1 MECQTYNQDPEGL
14 RILSGEILVT
24 SHVKFFS
31 FSTLD
36 APRFLY
42 LGPAIACMAG
52 WAWVEDGWEITAE
65 ALVVCAFLAHALHHG
80 INL

>member
-1 MECQTYNQDPEGL
+1 
-14 RILSGEILVT
+14 
-24 SHVKFFS
+24 
-31 FSTLD
+31 
-36 APRFLY
+36 
-42 LGPAIACMAG
+42 MAG